1 MAYDDEKQRLLENST
16 WYNEFL
22 DGLHQI
28 LAKTATALV
37 DEYDRK
43 KRIFYYPKANDKPK
57 LPSYYM
63 IGLGGVSAVQ
73 VYFVL
78 DPQLVEDQPAFLAE
92 PSFIVVKHTRGERY
106 GYVLDYGIRILSNN
120 GVACATSNVGGKA
133 ILTGELLAGEGKGA
147 KFHAFQVL
155 LDPFIAQ
162 QDLNK
167 VIEDQI
173 VGVLK
178 SLPAF

>member
-1 MAYDDEKQRLLENST
+1 MAYDDEKQRLLGNST
-16 WYNEFL
+16 WYNEFF

-37 DEYDRK
+37 GEYDRK
-43 KRIFYYPKANDKPK
+43 KKIFYYPKANDKPK
-57 LPSYYM
+57 IPSYYM
-63 IGLGGVSAVQ
+63 VGLGGESAVQ

-78 DPQLVEDQPAFLAE
+78 NPQLLEDQPAFLAE

-106 GYVLDYGIRILSNN
+106 GYVLDYGIRVLSNN
-120 GVACATSNVGGKA
+120 GVACAASKVGDTA

-155 LDPFIAQ
+155 LDPFIAEH
-162 QDLNK
+162 DLGK
-167 VIEDQI
+167 VVEEQI
-173 VGVLK
+173 VRVLRG
-178 SLPAF
+178 LPAF